1 MTYRYNIFR
10 FVYELVD
17 ILVSRLEYGLR
28 GLATSHVL
36 VPPPAKSHSFLVM
49 TAEEKGGRTFYKP
62 AYYLFSKTR
71 ERLSGYFAQG
81 KDHLFLQNTQHCLLI
96 AFADSTLVV
105 GREDTIAEYHP
116 HSFETLLALKAICAP
131 SNWAVTRMSIWL
143 FPKKPPYPRA
153 RQHSA
158 CAHRP
163 TRPGLLAPGRG
174 TTACKTA

>member
-1 MTYRYNIFR
+1 MPDHSSPEYDSAMTYRYNIFR

-116 HSFETLLALKAICAP
+116 HSFETLLALKAHMRAIKLG
-131 SNWAVTRMSIWL
+131 R
-143 FPKKPPYPRA
+143 YP
-153 RQHSA
+153 HEYLVISK
-158 CAHRP
+158 
-163 TRPGLLAPGRG
+163 
-174 TTACKTA
+174 KTAIPPRPPTFRLRAQAH